1 MDDEVL
7 LGVATPA
14 GGWCAPAEVACVCGS
29 TTWPHDCVWAG
40 LKTTLLDLPAE
51 VDASRGVVELPPS
64 TAGGLHGYFVGSL
77 AEEPSD
83 G

>member
-29 TTWPHDCVWAG
+29 TCWPHDCQVEIADEV
-40 LKTTLLDLPAE
+40 LDLPAE
-51 VDASRGVVELPPS
+51 VDASRGVVVLPPA
-64 TAGGLHGYFVGSL
+64 AGGLHGYFIGSL